1 MARQQVLPYLVVEDL
16 EDGDV
21 VVEEALLGHYTFTQE
36 ASFGRY
42 HKKPLLGVMLNFVH
56 QQERTLLSEGGPSV
70 D

>member
-1 MARQQVLPYLVVEDL
+1 MNMDL
-16 EDGDV
+16 EDGEDV
-21 VVEEALLGHYTFTQE
+21 VVEEAPLRRCTFTKE

-42 HKKPLLGVMLNFVH
+42 HKEPLLGITLDFEH